1 MNLHLDK
8 DNFEGAI
15 VATAEHFNIPEILLR
30 KIIGLLMLCINYF
43 ILQYKI

>member
-15 VATAEHFNIPEILLR
+15 VAIAEYFEIPEILLK
-30 KIIGLLMLCINYF
+30 KIIG
-43 ILQYKI
+43 